1 MADSNG
7 KEPNNLGE
15 NRKRTPYKIT
25 YGLFQQIEK
34 YNEKLGTKI
43 DVLNLPPENSKE
55 YKDLL
60 KGLEIQEMTL
70 KASSYTKVLG
80 KDGTIKA
87 RIDNATGKELKGDD
101 RIKDAKIKD
110 KTGKL
115 SRVPDIAKS
124 NSAETTI
131 GE

>member
-34 YNEKLGTKI
+34 YNEKLGTNI

-60 KGLEIQEMTL
+60 KSLKIQEMTL
-70 KASSYTKVLG
+70 KASNYTKVLG
-80 KDGTIKA
+80 EDGTIKA
-87 RIDNATGKELKGDD
+87 RIDNATGKELKGDE
-101 RIKDAKIKD
+101 KIKIND

-115 SRVPDIAKS
+115 SRLPDTAKS